1 MPSSN
6 IYLGSNQILEAQGSR
21 RMYLGTQLI
30 CKAYLGSNLVF
41 DNCGFVPVAVTL
53 QVTNNIS
60 GPSAGYSIGG
70 NTSGSVQ
77 SGQAGTQ
84 GYSFTTTA
92 SSNTGYT
99 FTSGPSFSPTQPNAG
114 NYPTVNSTVYTTIT
128 GTIQQNQQPTF
139 TDTYVAA
146 TDSGLSSG
154 STSVTVP
161 SGGNSITGVQ
171 GATSE
176 ATWTFTGSSSYTY
189 TDMQINEGGTLYSMS
204 GGPNSYTYTYT
215 NTGNTISSLDRT
227 ITGTVQGTQ
236 TLNTSNH
243 VINLSQVIGGLGAS
257 YTNTTYTISGSNI
270 TATSGSLTGNLNSG
284 SVTVEI
290 NGTGTATI
298 TISSSSDGGYYLIDN
313 NSTSTTITVGTGSPT
328 NLTFNN
334 TTIETANTSYGT
346 GPYLSLSSA
355 QSGGGSSMTFEYNGG
370 DEGVLPSYG
379 TRIYTS
385 WIPANYPNVFS
396 GELTN
401 YRWYTTTDQQDSNG
415 NDIVF
420 YYFNGIQAP

>member
-1 MPSSN
+1 
-6 IYLGSNQILEAQGSR
+6 
-21 RMYLGTQLI
+21 MYLGTQLI

-215 NTGNTISSLDRT
+215 NTGNTISSSDRT

-284 SVTVEI
+284 NVSVTI
-290 NGTGTATI
+290 NGTGSATI

>member
-70 NTSGSVQ
+70 DTSGSVQ

-139 TDTYVAA
+139 TDEFTSSQ
-146 TDSGLSSG
+146 DSALLPASA
-154 STSVTVP
+154 TSVSPTSVGP
-161 SGGNSITGVQ
+161 SVQ
-171 GATSE
+171 GTPSE

-189 TDMQINEGGTLYSMS
+189 TNMQISINGAAAVNMT
-204 GGPNSYTYTYT
+204 GGPTVWTYT
-215 NTGNTISSLDRT
+215 NTGNTISNFNRT
-227 ITGTVQGTQ
+227 VSNGNAINGNVIGNSQ
-236 TLNTSNH
+236 LNTSDHEIELRQN
-243 VINLSQVIGGLGAS
+243 IGGLGAS

-270 TATSGSLTGNLNSG
+270 TAVTGSLTGNLNSG
-284 SVTVEI
+284 PVDVKI

-298 TISSSSDGGYYLIDN
+298 TISSSAYGGYVLTAN
-313 NSTSTTITVGTGSPT
+313 NSTSTSITVGTGSPT

-334 TTIETANTSYGT
+334 NTIETAHSSYGT
-346 GPYLSLSSA
+346 GPYLS
-355 QSGGGSSMTFEYNGG
+355 
-370 DEGVLPSYG
+370 
-379 TRIYTS
+379 
-385 WIPANYPNVFS
+385 
-396 GELTN
+396 
-401 YRWYTTTDQQDSNG
+401 
-415 NDIVF
+415 
-420 YYFNGIQAP
+420 

>member
-21 RMYLGTQLI
+21 RIYLGTQLI

-139 TDTYVAA
+139 TDTYVAS
-146 TDSGLSSG
+146 TSSGLSSG

>member
-1 MPSSN
+1 
-6 IYLGSNQILEAQGSR
+6 
-21 RMYLGTQLI
+21 MYLGTQLI

>member
-215 NTGNTISSLDRT
+215 NTGNTISSSDRT

-284 SVTVEI
+284 NVSVTI
-290 NGTGTATI
+290 NGTGSATI

>member
-21 RMYLGTQLI
+21 RIYLGTQLI

-139 TDTYVAA
+139 TDEFTSSQ
-146 TDSGLSSG
+146 DSGLLPSSA
-154 STSVTVP
+154 TSVTVP

-171 GATSE
+171 GTTSE

-189 TDMQINEGGTLYSMS
+189 TSMEISINGAAGVNMT
-204 GGPNSYTYTYT
+204 GGP
-215 NTGNTISSLDRT
+215 
-227 ITGTVQGTQ
+227 TV
-236 TLNTSNH
+236 
-243 VINLSQVIGGLGAS
+243 
-257 YTNTTYTISGSNI
+257 
-270 TATSGSLTGNLNSG
+270 
-284 SVTVEI
+284 
-290 NGTGTATI
+290 
-298 TISSSSDGGYYLIDN
+298 
-313 NSTSTTITVGTGSPT
+313 
-328 NLTFNN
+328 
-334 TTIETANTSYGT
+334 
-346 GPYLSLSSA
+346 
-355 QSGGGSSMTFEYNGG
+355 
-370 DEGVLPSYG
+370 
-379 TRIYTS
+379 
-385 WIPANYPNVFS
+385 
-396 GELTN
+396 
-401 YRWYTTTDQQDSNG
+401 
-415 NDIVF
+415 
-420 YYFNGIQAP
+420 

>member
-21 RMYLGTQLI
+21 RIYLGTQLI

-41 DNCGFVPVAVTL
+41 DNCGYIPYTTTML
-53 QVTNNIS
+53 YS
-60 GPSAGYSIGG
+60 GGVSGDAIGYSI
-70 NTSGSVQ
+70 SGDSSPSTV
-77 SGQAGTQ
+77 SGQGGVDT
-84 GYSFTTTA
+84 YSFTTSVSTA
-92 SSNTGYT
+92 SGY
-99 FTSGPSFSPTQPNAG
+99 SGN
-114 NYPTVNSTVYTTIT
+114 PTVNGSASSTLSGTIPVGGSTVYMNFAGSVTPPAP
-128 GTIQQNQQPTF
+128 PTF
-139 TDTYVAA
+139 TDTYVAS
-146 TDSGLSSG
+146 TSSGLSSG